1 MDSWRNNYFIWKW
14 CIKWKKEWHE
24 KYYKKYNDIICVC
37 KDNKKDFLNIF
48 PSLNNK
54 TKVFYNIINQ
64 EEIKKLAQEKID
76 LLKKGNEVVITTVG
90 RLCEQKGQ
98 DRIIIILDELLKL
111 GYNIRWFLVG
121 DGDLREKLEIE
132 IKNKKLEENLIL
144 LGTKLNPYPY
154 IKNCDIYVQPSR
166 SEGYC
171 LTLAEAKILEKPIV
185 VTEFAGS
192 FEQIEN
198 QINGIRVKNQ
208 NKDILDGIIY
218 LLENENIKI
227 ELEENLKK
235 SNLNLAVKDNNI
247 RNLI

>member
-1 MDSWRNNYFIWKW
+1 M
-14 CIKWKKEWHE
+14 
-24 KYYKKYNDIICVC
+24 
-37 KDNKKDFLNIF
+37 
-48 PSLNNK
+48 
-54 TKVFYNIINQ
+54 
-64 EEIKKLAQEKID
+64 
-76 LLKKGNEVVITTVG
+76 
-90 RLCEQKGQ
+90 
-98 DRIIIILDELLKL
+98 
-111 GYNIRWFLVG
+111 
-121 DGDLREKLEIE
+121 
-132 IKNKKLEENLIL
+132 EENLIL

-247 RNLI
+247 RSFI

>member
-1 MDSWRNNYFIWKW
+1 M
-14 CIKWKKEWHE
+14 
-24 KYYKKYNDIICVC
+24 
-37 KDNKKDFLNIF
+37 
-48 PSLNNK
+48 
-54 TKVFYNIINQ
+54 
-64 EEIKKLAQEKID
+64 D